1 MRFLRRNGYG
11 LIDDSVEVPFENSS
25 TRSHLNPQGTTVIGT
40 IFLLLNAT
48 LGAGLLNFPL
58 AFDRSGGVI
67 SAIIVQLSFLVFIT
81 IALVT
86 LANCSDMTKTSSL
99 PDTVAGLCGPK
110 TLILSGI
117 CVTIYSFGCCLT
129 FIIVIGDQFERVLA
143 TYYGMD
149 FCHHWFLSRTFIT
162 CVTCTL
168 FILPISFFKR
178 LDILSYVSS
187 VGCITIVYVIWV
199 IIHQSVNTL
208 DYPRPTQAW
217 PRNVSQAF
225 QLVPIICFAYQTH
238 MTSIPTYACMK
249 DRNLYK
255 FTWCAVLSMGLCFL
269 SYTIVG
275 IFGYKTFGAGHV
287 PSDILQGYDDKSP
300 SLAIAIIAI
309 AVKNFTTYPI
319 VLFCGRNSLLGLF
332 RADLEDNVTVRAIV
346 TLVWFILTLFAA
358 VVISDI
364 SPVINLMGTLS
375 ATFIFIFPG
384 ICLLQSVLVKDP
396 AIYLNKSRFL
406 VVVAVIMT
414 ALGGFVCG
422 LVLVQAF
429 EDLYRVPVDK
439 KFVTGFRVDL
449 GSTLCVLK

>member
-1 MRFLRRNGYG
+1 MRFLRRNGYS
-11 LIDDSVEVPFENSS
+11 LIDDSVEVPFDNSS
-25 TRSHLNPQGTTVIGT
+25 TRSNSNPEGTTVIGT

-67 SAIIVQLSFLVFIT
+67 SAIIVQLSFLIFIT

-86 LANCSDMTKTSSL
+86 LANCSDITKTSSM

-110 TLILSGI
+110 TLILCGI

-143 TYYGMD
+143 TYYGTD
-149 FCHHWFLSRTFIT
+149 YCHHWFLSRTFIT
-162 CVTCTL
+162 CVSCTL
-168 FILPISFFKR
+168 FILPMSFFKR

-199 IIHQSVNTL
+199 IIHQSINTP
-208 DYPRPTQAW
+208 DYPKPTQVW
-217 PRNVSQAF
+217 PRNASQAF

-249 DRNLYK
+249 DRNLSK
-255 FTWCAVLSMGLCFL
+255 FTWCAIASMGLCFF

-275 IFGYKTFGAGHV
+275 IFGYKTFGMGHV
-287 PSDILQGYDDKSP
+287 PSDILQGYSDKSA

-319 VLFCGRNSLLGLF
+319 VLFCGRNSLMGLF
-332 RADLEDNVTVRAIV
+332 HAEIEDNVTVRAFV
-346 TLVWFILTLFAA
+346 TLLWFILTLFAA

-384 ICLLQSVLVKDP
+384 ICLLQSILVRDP
-396 AIYLNKSRFL
+396 AIHSYKSRFFI
-406 VVVAVIMT
+406 VVAVVMT

-422 LVLVQAF
+422 LVFVQAL
-429 EDLYRVPVDK
+429 EDLYQVPVDK
-439 KFVTGFRVDL
+439 KFVTGVRIGL
-449 GSTLCVLK
+449 GGSLCV

>member
-1 MRFLRRNGYG
+1 
-11 LIDDSVEVPFENSS
+11 
-25 TRSHLNPQGTTVIGT
+25 
-40 IFLLLNAT
+40 
-48 LGAGLLNFPL
+48 
-58 AFDRSGGVI
+58 
-67 SAIIVQLSFLVFIT
+67 
-81 IALVT
+81 
-86 LANCSDMTKTSSL
+86 
-99 PDTVAGLCGPK
+99 
-110 TLILSGI
+110 
-117 CVTIYSFGCCLT
+117 
-129 FIIVIGDQFERVLA
+129 
-143 TYYGMD
+143 
-149 FCHHWFLSRTFIT
+149 
-162 CVTCTL
+162 
-168 FILPISFFKR
+168 
-178 LDILSYVSS
+178 
-187 VGCITIVYVIWV
+187 
-199 IIHQSVNTL
+199 
-208 DYPRPTQAW
+208 
-217 PRNVSQAF
+217 
-225 QLVPIICFAYQTH
+225 